1 MKYDVRQL
9 TLISNDKIADGIYDM
24 RLEYA
29 QDDLPVSCGQFAHVY
44 VPGKSLRRPIS
55 VCDCSDGVLRLVY
68 QVKGEGTKI
77 MSAMKPAKSIAL
89 SAEESVFRRCSTLP
103 SSATAPLR

>member
-29 QDDLPVSCGQFAHVY
+29 QDDLPVSAA
-44 VPGKSLRRPIS
+44 SLRTFMCPENPCADLFRYAIAQTA
-55 VCDCSDGVLRLVY
+55 CSGLSIRSRAKAQKLCRL
-68 QVKGEGTKI
+68 
-77 MSAMKPAKSIAL
+77 
-89 SAEESVFRRCSTLP
+89 
-103 SSATAPLR
+103 

>member
-29 QDDLPVSCGQFAHVY
+29 QDDLPVSCGQFRYA
-44 VPGKSLRRPIS
+44 IAQTA
-55 VCDCSDGVLRLVY
+55 CSGLSIRSRAKAQKLCRL
-68 QVKGEGTKI
+68 
-77 MSAMKPAKSIAL
+77 
-89 SAEESVFRRCSTLP
+89 
-103 SSATAPLR
+103 

>member
-55 VCDCSDGVLRLVY
+55 VCDCSDGVLRLA
-68 QVKGEGTKI
+68 I
-77 MSAMKPAKSIAL
+77 RSRAKAQKL
-89 SAEESVFRRCSTLP
+89 CRL
-103 SSATAPLR
+103 